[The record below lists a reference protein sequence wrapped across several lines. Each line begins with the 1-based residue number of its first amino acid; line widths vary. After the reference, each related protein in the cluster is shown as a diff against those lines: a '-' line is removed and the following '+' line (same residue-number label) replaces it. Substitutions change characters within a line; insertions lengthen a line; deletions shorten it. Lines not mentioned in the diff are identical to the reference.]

1 MLRCRAARRGMWQH
15 RGGRGTGR
23 ETRSVV
29 RLTRA
34 FAPCQSG
41 RACKPTGPNITTQ
54 NFSCPS
60 LRLFRMRWVFSR
72 PPRPA
77 VAQGNPPV
85 AGQCFPPIPPGQEL
99 REPAQCAT
107 SVPSVST
114 VRRAVRRS
122 VWRRS
127 VLFQRRRATVGA
139 VHPAVGPANRRRR
152 DYLAEGRA
160 SRYPWD
166 GGWLIWDVLSTTHL
180 GYDTHTGPYDES
192 HLHTHL
198 RLDAVAHAAASRPP
212 GRDSRPGLAAGPAAR
227 APVRLH
233 IGLSQSNVVHG
244 QGHLALVHHY
254 TPLTAWHPS
263 WLPDTPPVLLS

>member
-60 LRLFRMRWVFSR
+60 LRLVRMRWVFSR

-77 VAQGNPPV
+77 VARGNPRSRVSASP
-85 AGQCFPPIPPGQEL
+85 QSPLGQEL

-127 VLFQRRRATVGA
+127 VLFQRRRAAVGA
-139 VHPAVGPANRRRR
+139 VHPAVGPANPRRR
-152 DYLAEGRA
+152 DYLAESRA
-160 SRYPWD
+160 SRYPL
-166 GGWLIWDVLSTTHL
+166 GWRLVDL
-180 GYDTHTGPYDES
+180 GCALYYT
-192 HLHTHL
+192 L
-198 RLDAVAHAAASRPP
+198 RV
-212 GRDSRPGLAAGPAAR
+212 
-227 APVRLH
+227 
-233 IGLSQSNVVHG
+233 
-244 QGHLALVHHY
+244 
-254 TPLTAWHPS
+254 
-263 WLPDTPPVLLS
+263 

>member
-1 MLRCRAARRGMWQH
+1 MLTVRSSDKQRLRVFGLESGVLHYAFAFGFKLSAHHYVFVRPLV
-15 RGGRGTGR
+15 GR

-139 VHPAVGPANRRRR
+139 VHPAVGPANQRRR
-152 DYLAEGRA
+152 DYLADGRA
-160 SRYPWD
+160 SRYPL
-166 GGWLIWDVLSTTHL
+166 GWRLVDL
-180 GYDTHTGPYDES
+180 GCALYYA
-192 HLHTHL
+192 L
-198 RLDAVAHAAASRPP
+198 RV
-212 GRDSRPGLAAGPAAR
+212 
-227 APVRLH
+227 
-233 IGLSQSNVVHG
+233 
-244 QGHLALVHHY
+244 
-254 TPLTAWHPS
+254 
-263 WLPDTPPVLLS
+263 